1 MVSVNRLCLKGPSGE
16 CWSDYYFGLRED
28 IGCVFGVS
36 DGGGQKRQ
44 IKNQE
49 GGERQKEIYAW
60 VERFNVQGSGLM
72 NPNRLNPKELRLHRG
87 GK

>member
-1 MVSVNRLCLKGPSGE
+1 LPIMVIDSARIRDVESRMDLSAMRFVKVAIQTNT
-16 CWSDYYFGLRED
+16 
-28 IGCVFGVS
+28 
-36 DGGGQKRQ
+36 
-44 IKNQE
+44 
-49 GGERQKEIYAW
+49 W